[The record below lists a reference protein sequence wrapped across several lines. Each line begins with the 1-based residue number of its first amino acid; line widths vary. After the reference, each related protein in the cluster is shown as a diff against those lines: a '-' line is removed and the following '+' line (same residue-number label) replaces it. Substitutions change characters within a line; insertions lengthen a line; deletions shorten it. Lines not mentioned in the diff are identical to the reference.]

1 MNTLINSQIYI
12 VFDGTS
18 HYAIYGSDWDPNEE
32 EIVKGPYN
40 DWNDEVEDMV
50 TKLNDEAYGT
60 HMYR

>member
-1 MNTLINSQIYI
+1 MNTLINSQVYI

-40 DWNDEVEDMV
+40 DWNDEVEDIIYEN
-50 TKLNDEAYGT
+50 KK
-60 HMYR
+60 

>member
-1 MNTLINSQIYI
+1 MNERVFI

-18 HYAIYGSDWDPNEE
+18 HYVVYECDIDA
-32 EIVKGPYN
+32 EIKENDVEIIEGPYN